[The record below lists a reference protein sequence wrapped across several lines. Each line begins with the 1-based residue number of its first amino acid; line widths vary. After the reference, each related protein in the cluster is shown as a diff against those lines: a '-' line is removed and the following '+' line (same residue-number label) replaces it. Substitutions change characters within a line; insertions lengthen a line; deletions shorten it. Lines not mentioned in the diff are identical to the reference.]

1 MIRNYDCPLT
11 MLEHHHVGL
20 SAIKRDM
27 ARARRIQER
36 HIDAMLNA
44 LQQQE
49 RAVRL
54 VDRVA
59 IGFLMLIGSLALL
72 GWLMKG

>member
-1 MIRNYDCPLT
+1 MIRNYDCPIT

-20 SAIKRDM
+20 STIKRDM
-27 ARARRIQER
+27 ARAKRIQEH

-54 VDRVA
+54 VDRVF
-59 IGFLMLIGSLALL
+59 IGCGMLLASLALL
-72 GWLMKG
+72 GWLMRG